1 MNTACLCIF
10 GEVLFDHFPDGK
22 RVLGGAPFN
31 VAWHLQ
37 AFAQPCCFHSRV
49 GTDAEGEQI
58 KAAMQQW
65 GMNTSYLQTDP
76 ERSTGKVNVIISDNE
91 PAYDIVQHCA
101 YDAIEPVSENMNC
114 KLLYHGSLALREARS
129 KAALESLKEQHPG
142 IVFVDVNLRP
152 PWWQADSVDQM
163 LHGADWVKL
172 NTDELEQL
180 SSADHYDT
188 RAGYDFIDRYQLK
201 GLVITHGARGAEI
214 LLETGD
220 HYEVEPG
227 TAATV
232 IDTVGAGDALTS
244 IIILGLSLEWPLQ
257 QTLERAQ
264 QFASAV
270 VGQRGATIND
280 PAFYEPFIN
289 EWL

>member
-49 GTDAEGEQI
+49 GKDDEGEQI

-65 GMNTSYLQTDP
+65 GMNTSYLQIDP
-76 ERSTGKVNVIISDNE
+76 ERSTGKVNVIIRDNE
-91 PAYDIVQHCA
+91 PTYDIVQHCA
-101 YDAIEPVSENMNC
+101 YDAIEPVSTNMNC

-129 KAALESLKEQHPG
+129 RAALESLKEQHPG

-152 PWWQADSVDQM
+152 PWWQADAVGQM
-163 LHGADWVKL
+163 LQGADWVKL

-180 SSADHYDT
+180 SSLDHYDN
-188 RAGYDFIDRYQLK
+188 RLGYDFISRYQLT

-214 LLETGD
+214 LLENGD
-220 HYEVEPG
+220 RYEVEPG
-227 TAATV
+227 MAASV
-232 IDTVGAGDALTS
+232 IDTGGAGDALTS

-280 PAFYEPFIN
+280 PAFYQPFIN